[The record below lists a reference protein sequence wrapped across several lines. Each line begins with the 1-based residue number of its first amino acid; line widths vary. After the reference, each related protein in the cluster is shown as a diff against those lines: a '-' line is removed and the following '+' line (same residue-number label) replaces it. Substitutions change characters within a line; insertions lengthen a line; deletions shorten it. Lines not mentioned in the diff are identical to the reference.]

1 MKDQKMQLMATHA
14 IEDVEMAK
22 HEEAF
27 SRAQKEHR
35 KTEGQTCLQELY
47 NSTLHEHTSFNFI
60 NIHLMLHCEESVQ
73 RIRPLVKDSTKTQ
86 EIKHPKM

>member
-1 MKDQKMQLMATHA
+1 MKDRKIQLKAEHA
-14 IEDVEMAK
+14 IED
-22 HEEAF
+22 EESAECGEAP
-27 SRAQKEHR
+27 SRAQKEHQ
-35 KTEGQTCLQELY
+35 KAEGKMCLQELY

-60 NIHLMLHCEESVQ
+60 KIHLKLHCEESVQ